1 MKIVCAPV
9 GPLQA
14 NCYLV
19 SDDEGVTC
27 VIDPGGEAERLVQ
40 MAEKR
45 GLLIKQILLT
55 HGHFDHMGG
64 AAELAQL
71 TGAPIGCSPDMA
83 PMLRDPDRYIPFPGF
98 EGVPGREP
106 DRALREGDVVE
117 VGELRVLTIET
128 PGHSPGDV
136 TFEVGGHL
144 FCGDLLFYRSV
155 GRTDLAGGDFD
166 TLLNSVVKLMRR
178 FPPETPV
185 HPGHMES
192 TTLGDELK
200 FNPFLRGLASRV

>member
-27 VIDPGGEAERLVQ
+27 VIDPGGEAERLVEV
-40 MAEKR
+40 AEKR
-45 GLLIKQILLT
+45 GLILTQILLT

-83 PMLRDPDRYIPFPGF
+83 PMLRDPDRYIPSPVLK
-98 EGVPGREP
+98 VPRGGNWIAHFARTMSW
-106 DRALREGDVVE
+106 RWVICAS
-117 VGELRVLTIET
+117 
-128 PGHSPGDV
+128 SPSRPPA
-136 TFEVGGHL
+136 T
-144 FCGDLLFYRSV
+144 
-155 GRTDLAGGDFD
+155 
-166 TLLNSVVKLMRR
+166 RR
-178 FPPETPV
+178 
-185 HPGHMES
+185 GM
-192 TTLGDELK
+192 
-200 FNPFLRGLASRV
+200 

>member
-27 VIDPGGEAERLVQ
+27 VIDPGGEAERLVEV
-40 MAEKR
+40 AEKR
-45 GLLIKQILLT
+45 GLILTQILLT

-83 PMLRDPDRYIPFPGF
+83 PMLRDPDRYIPFPGL
-98 EGVPGREP
+98 EGTPGREL
-106 DRALREGDVVE
+106 DRALREDDVVE
-117 VGELRVLTIET
+117 VGDLRVLTIET

-136 TFEVGGHL
+136 TFEIGGHL

-155 GRTDLAGGDFD
+155 GRTDFAGGDFD
-166 TLLNSVVKLMRR
+166 TLLNSVAKLMRR

-192 TTLGDELK
+192 TTLGEELK
-200 FNPFLRGLASRV
+200 FNPFLRGLADRV

>member
-40 MAEKR
+40 IMEKR
-45 GLLIKQILLT
+45 GLVCRQILLT

-64 AAELAQL
+64 AADLARL
-71 TGAPIGCSPDMA
+71 TGAPIACSPDMA

-98 EGVPGREP
+98 EGTPGREL
-106 DRALREGDVVE
+106 DQALHEDDVIA
-117 VGELRVLTIET
+117 VGRLQVTAIET
-128 PGHSPGDV
+128 PGHSPGDM
-136 TFEVGGHL
+136 TFEIGGNL
-144 FCGDLLFYRSV
+144 FCGDLLFRRSV
-155 GRTDLAGGDFD
+155 GRTDFPGGDFD
-166 TLLNSVVKLMRR
+166 TLLASVAKLMRR
-178 FPPETPV
+178 
-185 HPGHMES
+185 
-192 TTLGDELK
+192 
-200 FNPFLRGLASRV
+200 

>member
-19 SDDEGVTC
+19 SDEEGITC
-27 VIDPGGEAERLVQ
+27 VIDPGGEADRLVQ
-40 MAEKR
+40 VAEKR
-45 GLLIKQILLT
+45 GLMVKQILLT

-71 TGAPIGCSPDMA
+71 TGAPIACSPDTA

-98 EGVPGREP
+98 EGTPGREP
-106 DRALREGDVVE
+106 DRALYEDDILTVGD
-117 VGELRVLTIET
+117 LRVLAIET
-128 PGHSPGDV
+128 PGHSPGDM
-136 TFEVGGHL
+136 TFEIGGHL
-144 FCGDLLFYRSV
+144 FCGDLLFYRSI
-155 GRTDLAGGDFD
+155 GRTDFPGGDLD
-166 TLLNSVVKLMRR
+166 TLLNSVAKLMRR

-185 HPGHMES
+185 HPGHMQS
-192 TTLGDELK
+192 TTLGEERE
-200 FNPFLRGLASRV
+200 FNPFLRGIADRV